1 MSMVMA
7 ELKIEDLFCGYGRE
21 DIVKGVSVTVRAG
34 EILSVAGPNG
44 CGKTTLL
51 RAAAGLLP
59 IRSGAVYLDGVSISE
74 MSHKERA
81 KRIALLSQTGTG
93 GDYFDYTVYE
103 TVSMGR
109 YPHREGIF
117 SEASE
122 EDEKA
127 VRRCIA
133 ETGLTGLENESL
145 TRLSGGQL
153 QRVFLA
159 RAFAQEPDVLFL
171 DEPAN
176 HLDVKYVSE
185 LIALLEKWTAAG
197 RSVIGVFHDPGL
209 AAAVSDRIMLMDKG
223 QAVLCGS
230 PAEVLKSE
238 KMNEV
243 FETDIGAYMQK
254 ITEIW
259 K

>member
-1 MSMVMA
+1 MA
-7 ELKIEDLFCGYGRE
+7 VLKTDDLFCGYGSE
-21 DIVKGVSVTVRAG
+21 DVVKGVSLTVTGG
-34 EILSVAGPNG
+34 EILSITGPNG

-59 IRSGAVYLDGVSISE
+59 IRSGGVYLDGQSVHE

-81 KRIALLSQTGTG
+81 RRIALLSQTGTG
-93 GDYFDYTVYE
+93 GDYFDYTVSE

-109 YPHREGIF
+109 YSHRDSIF
-117 SEASE
+117 SETSAEDSE
-122 EDEKA
+122 A
-127 VRRCIA
+127 VRRYME
-133 ETGLTGLENESL
+133 ETGLTGLENKSI
-145 TRLSGGQL
+145 TCLSGGQL

-159 RAFAQEPDVLFL
+159 RAFVQEPDILFL

-176 HLDVKYVSE
+176 HLDLKYVSE
-185 LIALLEKWTAAG
+185 LISLLKKWAAEG
-197 RSVIGVFHDPGL
+197 RSVVGVFHDPGF

-243 FETDIGAYMQK
+243 FETDVGAYMK
-254 ITEIW
+254 KVTEIW

>member
-1 MSMVMA
+1 MA
-7 ELKIEDLFCGYGRE
+7 LLKIEDLFCGYGKK
-21 DIVKGVSVTVRAG
+21 DVVKGVSLTVPSG
-34 EILSVAGPNG
+34 EILSVIGPNG

-59 IRSGAVYLDGVSISE
+59 IRSGEVYLDGQPVPE

-93 GDYFDYTVYE
+93 GDYFDYTVAE
-103 TVSMGR
+103 TVAMGR
-109 YPHREGIF
+109 YAHLDGIF
-117 SEASE
+117 SEASK
-122 EDEKA
+122 EDEEA
-127 VRRCIA
+127 VRRCMD
-133 ETGLTGLENESL
+133 ETGLTGLENESI
-145 TRLSGGQL
+145 TCLSGGQL

-159 RAFAQEPDVLFL
+159 RAFAQEPDIIFL

-176 HLDVKYVSE
+176 HLDLKYVSG
-185 LIALLEKWTAAG
+185 LITMLKKWAAGG

-209 AAAVSDRIMLMDKG
+209 AAAVSDRIMLMDNG
-223 QAVLCGS
+223 RSVLCGS
-230 PAEVLKSE
+230 PAEVLTSE

-243 FETDIGAYMQK
+243 FETDVGAYMK
-254 ITEIW
+254 MVTEIW

>member
-1 MSMVMA
+1 MA
-7 ELKIEDLFCGYGRE
+7 VLKIENIFCGYGRE
-21 DIVKGVSVTVRAG
+21 DVVKDVSLTVSTG
-34 EILSVAGPNG
+34 EILSVIGPNG

-59 IRSGAVYLDGVSISE
+59 IRSGGVYLDGKSVTE

-81 KRIALLSQTGTG
+81 RRIALLSQTGTG
-93 GDYFDYTVYE
+93 GDYFDYTVAE
-103 TVSMGR
+103 TVAMGR
-109 YPHREGIF
+109 YAHRDGIF
-117 SEASE
+117 SEASK
-122 EDEKA
+122 EDDEA
-127 VRRCIA
+127 VRRCTEDA
-133 ETGLTGLENESL
+133 GLTGLETESI

-159 RAFAQEPDVLFL
+159 RAFAQEPDILFL

-176 HLDVKYVSE
+176 HLDLKYVSG
-185 LIALLEKWTAAG
+185 LISLLKKWAAAG

-223 QAVLCGS
+223 QTVLCGS
-230 PAEVLKSE
+230 PKEVLTSE

-243 FETDIGAYMQK
+243 FETDVEAYMK
-254 ITEIW
+254 KVTEIW